1 RFSRD
6 AEGRLLAHTDGL
18 NRCTTWR
25 YTAAGLIDERIDAA
39 EQTLRYRWDRLGQ
52 LLALENENRQQATFH
67 YDPVGRLL
75 KETGFDGR
83 STLYAYD
90 ESTGRLASTVDGQ
103 RTTQVEFD
111 PTGRLIERTA
121 RLGGT
126 TQTETFAYDGNG
138 NLVMASNAD
147 SRLQWFH
154 DPAGN
159 LLREHQH
166 YLSLQTPVV

>member
-1 RFSRD
+1 M
-6 AEGRLLAHTDGL
+6 
-18 NRCTTWR
+18 
-25 YTAAGLIDERIDAA
+25 
-39 EQTLRYRWDRLGQ
+39 
-52 LLALENENRQQATFH
+52 
-67 YDPVGRLL
+67 
-75 KETGFDGR
+75 
-83 STLYAYD
+83 YAYD

-121 RLGGT
+121 RVGGT

-159 LLREHQH
+159 LLCEHQH
-166 YLSLQTPVV
+166 YLSLQTPVVAVWQHEYDVLNQRIATTRPDGHTVSWLTYGSVHLHGPDLSAGPLIDHAFQPTGG